1 MGSSTSTTK
10 QFLEGLEPFQR
21 RAVRKLELHLLA
33 SVTEA
38 WSLRSILRS
47 IAGVS
52 DSTDHQKSV
61 PDSWH
66 GEFDISCSRSQSEEK
81 AYGTSISGGSDLR
94 ELIIFIS
101 TRDLLLAQ
109 ADSLVGLLHI
119 LTVPPAAHAYAKPC
133 TPFACTASWVTEGLV
148 YLRSLRRLRI
158 VIEASVSVASQLTT
172 HNKTGFSNFVKSVL
186 PRAVV
191 EVEWITQKNMILSPD
206 DDEWVSF
213 LGGSDLMA
221 SDAGQVSVNEDHEG
235 RGMNRRV
242 GWSSW
247 GSIQQ

>member
-10 QFLEGLEPFQR
+10 QFLEGLAPFQR

-38 WSLRSILRS
+38 WSLRSILRL
-47 IAGVS
+47 IADVS
-52 DSTDHQKSV
+52 DSTDQQTFV
-61 PDSWH
+61 PDSWD
-66 GEFDISCSRSQSEEK
+66 GAFDKGYSVSQK
-81 AYGTSISGGSDLR
+81 AYGTSVSGGSDLR
-94 ELIIFIS
+94 ELNIFIT

-119 LTVPPAAHAYAKPC
+119 LTVPPAAQAYAKPR
-133 TPFACTASWVTEGLV
+133 TPFACTASWVSEGLA
-148 YLRSLRRLRI
+148 YLGSLRRLSI
-158 VIEASVSVASQLTT
+158 VIEASVSVANQLTGDD
-172 HNKTGFSNFVKSVL
+172 KIGFSNFVRSVL
-186 PRAVV
+186 PRAIV
-191 EVEWITQKNMILSPD
+191 EVKWITQKNMILSPD

-213 LGGSDLMA
+213 LWDDDLMA
-221 SDAGQVSVNEDHEG
+221 SDAGQGSLNENHEG
-235 RGMNRRV
+235 TEMNRKV